1 MARQFFRNTDPVGRT
16 IYFNGPYQIVG
27 VIDDVVDRRL
37 DVAHAPRFYTVQA
50 RNPFTFS
57 IVVGAAGD
65 PGRLAP
71 AVRRAVRAVDAGVA
85 AVNIRTLEQA
95 RAQSMTN
102 RRLAVWVVALF
113 AMAALTLASLGVYGV
128 MADAVSVRR
137 RELCLRIALGASRG
151 HVVQSVVAGGLALAG
166 AGLVA
171 GALAA
176 VAASRW
182 LQDLLFEVRPS
193 NPLVFA
199 GAIGAIALVAIV
211 ASCGPAVRATR
222 LDAIA
227 ALRE

>member
-1 MARQFFRNTDPVGRT
+1 MTD
-16 IYFNGPYQIVG
+16 
-27 VIDDVVDRRL
+27 
-37 DVAHAPRFYTVQA
+37 
-50 RNPFTFS
+50 
-57 IVVGAAGD
+57 
-65 PGRLAP
+65 
-71 AVRRAVRAVDAGVA
+71 
-85 AVNIRTLEQA
+85 
-95 RAQSMTN
+95 

-151 HVVQSVVAGGLALAG
+151 HVVRSVVAGGLALAG

-193 NPLVFA
+193 DPLVFA
-199 GAIGAIALVAIV
+199 GAIATIALVAV
-211 ASCGPAVRATR
+211 AASCGPAIRVTR
-222 LDAIA
+222 LDAMA
-227 ALRE
+227 TLRE